1 MKHFCL
7 CGAFPAG
14 QDEPVK
20 RLFEV
25 RCLAQLDALRPEC
38 LQALLML
45 NKRALYCQDANN
57 VRHMNLQVCI

>member
-57 VRHMNLQVCI
+57 V

>member
-14 QDEPVK
+14 QEESVK

-25 RCLAQLDALRPEC
+25 RCLAQLDVLRPEY

-45 NKRALYCQDANN
+45 NKRALNCQDANN
-57 VRHMNLQVCI
+57 V